1 MNESAN
7 MDLVGIIKTQWYTQ
21 WILTSALRASTQTR
35 TRELDLMHTFL
46 STFEAPLWDGKLPL
60 RVGEPAGGS
69 LTADEYKFAATTAW
83 PITVSHFILYG
94 IHYIH
99 HAIQIPIIWD
109 MFIEEAESDQ
119 KTSIKSFAKRQ
130 DQFIKDYEAWKA
142 HREAPQGSA
151 GVKRGRSK
159 KSTKDDKEPKP
170 PKPPK
175 VRMQRD
181 EPVNFLRL
189 QPLSRSSVVVLSSWI
204 CSLVRRHCFKSTYS
218 STKGYDLALNALSN
232 LIIC

>member
-1 MNESAN
+1 
-7 MDLVGIIKTQWYTQ
+7 MDLTGIIKTQWYTQ
-21 WILTSALRASTQTR
+21 WILTPALRASTQTR

-46 STFEAPLWDGKLPL
+46 STFEAPLWAGKLPL

-83 PITVSHFILYG
+83 PITVSHFIPYVIRC
-94 IHYIH
+94 IHPT
-99 HAIQIPIIWD
+99 IQIPIIWD

-151 GVKRGRSK
+151 DAKQGRSK
-159 KSTKDDKEPKP
+159 KSAKDDKEPKP

-189 QPLSRSSVVVLSSWI
+189 STALKIFCGSSIKLDMLPRAEMLLQEYLLEYKRV
-204 CSLVRRHCFKSTYS
+204 
-218 STKGYDLALNALSN
+218 
-232 LIIC
+232 